1 MSNTKTNASHHIQ
14 ALLDRA
20 RGQLAE
26 ITPGPWGTG
35 EHVDEPRAVCK
46 EPQGFDNLLALDKD
60 GMAIFERAVD
70 AAFVVDV
77 RNGLLAALCDA
88 LEAEH
93 RRAVEAE
100 ANLRAASGVI
110 LRATETLEGAG
121 VQRFLGQGLLEQC
134 TQVSARLA
142 AAGHRAEETE
152 AQAAALREVL
162 NQVLAGEGY
171 DYDPENGFEQVG
183 SKGEAAACA
192 SVALEQFRDMSSDG
206 WHENTDSIEWGV
218 LLPLEQAEEVDRQ
231 DVDREEDP
239 SSEFDYT
246 CNYVLRPTPLAVSIQ
261 AALAADAGR
270 AFLERLTAAE
280 RRAAEAESGRDE
292 AEAQAA
298 ALVDALTTSIV
309 AHGTPVPPETW
320 SAALDTFRNRAKV
333 GRAFLERLHAAEGQ
347 ILEAGEKISSLR
359 HAAEQSAAQVKIV
372 DLMLQGEPNP
382 EDFRSRRLRRLLEER
397 DTLRAEKTSPAPDR
411 EALGQIVREIWIQ
424 WAKEQPEPKASWLV
438 PWEGLSEPDKE
449 VDRRIGEQVA
459 WGLRVERDVVAAREN
474 ALRDAVEAAMGGA
487 YGLCHEDYTARLQR
501 ALDEVEVTN
510 AANSILSR
518 LNKAETE
525 KARMEALYIR
535 YKHDAQEAMDR
546 ATAAE
551 KVRDESLQHRAVMG
565 PPCPSCGARPL
576 LARGCGCNR

>member
-1 MSNTKTNASHHIQ
+1 MSNTDTNTAPDIQ
-14 ALLDRA
+14 ALLSRA

-46 EPQGFDNLLALDKD
+46 EPQGLDNLLALDKD

-93 RRAVEAE
+93 QRAAE
-100 ANLRAASGVI
+100 AQAAI
-110 LRATETLEGAG
+110 AATWEVLHVTQGRIPFEDPLWSEIEVVMAVPHIAG
-121 VQRFLGQGLLEQC
+121 RDFLD
-134 TQVSARLA
+134 RLTA
-142 AAGHRAEETE
+142 AEHRAEETE

-162 NQVLAGEGY
+162 NKILSGEGY
-171 DYDPENGFEQVG
+171 DYEPETGFEQVG

-192 SVALEQFRDMSSDG
+192 SVALEQCRDLSAEEG
-206 WHENTDSIEWGV
+206 WPENTNSIEWGV
-218 LLPLEQAEEVDRQ
+218 LLPLEQAEEVDRE

-246 CNYVLRPTPLAVSIQ
+246 CNYILRPTPLAVSIQ
-261 AALAADAGR
+261 AALDTNAGR
-270 AFLERLTAAE
+270 ALLDRLATAE

-309 AHGTPVPPETW
+309 AHDTPVPPETW
-320 SAALDTFRNRAKV
+320 QAALDTFRNKAQA
-333 GRAFLERLHAAEGQ
+333 GRAFLDRLHAAEGQ
-347 ILEAGEKISSLR
+347 NLQAWEEISSL
-359 HAAEQSAAQVKIV
+359 HHTAEQNAAQVKIV
-372 DLMLQGEPNP
+372 DLMLQDEPNP
-382 EDFRSRRLRRLLEER
+382 EGFRSRRILRILKER
-397 DTLRAEKTSPAPDR
+397 DTLRAEKTSPASDR

-424 WAKEQPEPKASWLV
+424 WAKEQPAPKDSWLV

-459 WGLRVERDVVAAREN
+459 WGLRVERDLVAARED
-474 ALRDAVEAAMGGA
+474 ALRCDLQAV
-487 YGLCHEDYTARLQR
+487 D
-501 ALDEVEVTN
+501 
-510 AANSILSR
+510 
-518 LNKAETE
+518 TE

-535 YKHDAQEAMDR
+535 YKHDAQEAMER
-546 ATAAE
+546 ALAAE
-551 KVRDESLQHRAVMG
+551 KMRDELLAQKAILG
-565 PPCPSCGARPL
+565 PPCPSCGARPQ